1 MVEAQVGVM
10 VKGSIVEATSLELQC
25 FPLLLHLNSL
35 QMVQIITIKDPL
47 SLRVP
52 ATAALVTITT
62 ITLIT
67 TPAAKPL
74 TIGMYQLLLCIQPRG
89 ALWVIAVLMPL
100 LV

>member
-1 MVEAQVGVM
+1 MVEVVMVEAQVGAM

-25 FPLLLHLNSL
+25 FPLPLHLNSL

-67 TPAAKPL
+67 TSAAKL
-74 TIGMYQLLLCIQPRG
+74 MTIGMYL
-89 ALWVIAVLMPL
+89 
-100 LV
+100 